1 MTNRNTMT
9 TGHVF
14 KLSDGFYGIFT
25 FTKPYTLCT
34 FLVSDTVDNACLEL
48 GDTFAGNFRPASDT
62 VAKFAR
68 KLMGKTDTLVLSRV
82 AGCELYN

>member
-48 GDTFAGNFRPASDT
+48 GYTFAGNFKPANFIVTSY
-62 VAKFAR
+62 AK
-68 KLMGKTDTLVLSRV
+68 KLMSKTDTLVLSRV
-82 AGCELYN
+82 AGCELRN